1 MPLVGSWLDCIGG
14 ARAHGAPPKKPTQ
27 LRKPRLMAHSLL
39 QLQKQ
44 NAYMCIIHL
53 MDPPHLDRGLQRR
66 SQVRRRISIHSCTL
80 QRLEMNYMYPEKP
93 LGIGSVH
100 TYVRWERV
108 VCDVAPHLHHAQ
120 AKLRGACNWVLD
132 FLKTQGN
139 EDEQADNICGG
150 GKLQLTGWPHSHSV
164 PTNQRD
170 REAEKNARRER
181 EESG

>member
-39 QLQKQ
+39 QLQ
-44 NAYMCIIHL
+44 
-53 MDPPHLDRGLQRR
+53 
-66 SQVRRRISIHSCTL
+66 
-80 QRLEMNYMYPEKP
+80 EKP

-150 GKLQLTGWPHSHSV
+150 GKL
-164 PTNQRD
+164 RD